1 MIINKQDK
9 KSFKRKYYLKEILNK
24 KFVGI
29 HEFSTITKHGY
40 NEFIKTLEALV
51 TQLYL
56 NQSNTLI
63 SRNRHRTLLTK
74 TSNHLKKYLKISQTK
89 DIEKVAEELRI
100 ASNYLG
106 EIVGFIGVEEVLGRI
121 FKDFC
126 VGK

>member
-1 MIINKQDK
+1 M
-9 KSFKRKYYLKEILNK
+9 NK

-40 NEFIKTLEALV
+40 NDFIKTLEALV
-51 TQLYL
+51 TVLYL

-63 SRNRHRTLLTK
+63 SRNRHRTLLIK
-74 TSNHLKKYLKISQTK
+74 TSNHLKKYLKISQSK

-121 FKDFC
+121 FSEFC
-126 VGK
+126 IGK